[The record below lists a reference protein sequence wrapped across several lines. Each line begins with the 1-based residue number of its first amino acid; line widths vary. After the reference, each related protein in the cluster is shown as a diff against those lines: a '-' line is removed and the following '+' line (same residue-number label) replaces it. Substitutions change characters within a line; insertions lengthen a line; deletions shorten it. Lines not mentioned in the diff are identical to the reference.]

1 MLLLNLQH
9 THTHI
14 QSVKVPKVSMVMFG
28 NLGNSVGFLDD
39 LDHAHHV
46 ASGDA
51 AVGND
56 VEIKTLRLPELCV
69 RVRVGVCVG
78 EDVRV

>member
-1 MLLLNLQH
+1 
-9 THTHI
+9 
-14 QSVKVPKVSMVMFG
+14 MVMFG

-56 VEIKTLRLPELCV
+56 VEIKTLRLPELCWC
-69 RVRVGVCVG
+69 VCVC